1 MTAYRLSSSIGILTA
16 LQGIIFLYDSVW
28 VIELGNS
35 ISNGTKTWEVELFVL
50 CIGITEWT
58 PTAPSNGFSQGEGVT
73 PLEVNMLVDQR

>member
-35 ISNGTKTWEVELFVL
+35 IHCYSEAVVCSHRGMRERLGLSYASGVL
-50 CIGITEWT
+50 NQHYLAI
-58 PTAPSNGFSQGEGVT
+58 S
-73 PLEVNMLVDQR
+73 PL

>member
-35 ISNGTKTWEVELFVL
+35 IAYYGNPDNGAVWLSHVV
-50 CIGITEWT
+50 
-58 PTAPSNGFSQGEGVT
+58 
-73 PLEVNMLVDQR
+73 